1 MEEGTP
7 LKQPTQRK
15 ITDFLE
21 KKPPIAPLQPKIPPV
36 GPFENTAHIPSIE
49 EAERNE
55 IERVNKEDDEMRE
68 GDYSEMEIMEH
79 WEAAA
84 IELHEKFGKSVNSYR
99 RLRDDLPMSWVEYE
113 KRDGDSNHR
122 LSLNVDR

>member
-1 MEEGTP
+1 
-7 LKQPTQRK
+7 
-15 ITDFLE
+15 
-21 KKPPIAPLQPKIPPV
+21 
-36 GPFENTAHIPSIE
+36 
-49 EAERNE
+49 
-55 IERVNKEDDEMRE
+55 MRE

-113 KRDGDSNHR
+113 KRDVARGI
-122 LSLNVDR
+122 